1 MKLWKRLC
9 EKEFSIVFKNAR
21 KFFGRYIVVYVSGE
35 VKKKV
40 GFVASKKVGKAH
52 ERNRAKRLMREA
64 FLKVEGTIPQ
74 DFSYVLIAK
83 NSINGLKMQ
92 DVLLDLESII
102 RRFKKE
108 SMNGSENQ

>member
-1 MKLWKRLC
+1 MKLWKRLR
-9 EKEFSIVFKNAR
+9 EKEFRSVFKNAR
-21 KFFGRYIVVYVSGE
+21 KFFGRNIVVYISGE

-64 FLKVEGTIPQ
+64 FLKVEGIVPQ

-92 DVLLDLESII
+92 DVLLDLESILK
-102 RRFKKE
+102 RFKKE
-108 SMNGSENQ
+108 LTNGSGNQ